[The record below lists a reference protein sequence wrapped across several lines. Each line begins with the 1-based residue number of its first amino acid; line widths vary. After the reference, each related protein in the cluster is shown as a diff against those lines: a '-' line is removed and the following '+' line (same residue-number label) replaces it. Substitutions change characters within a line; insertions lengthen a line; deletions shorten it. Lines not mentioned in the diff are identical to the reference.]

1 VSPRAQ
7 FAEGFVEPAFNS
19 KNFRPVR
26 PTSIAIFKRLLVP
39 ADLLEVG

>member
-19 KNFRPVR
+19 RNFHPVR
-26 PTSIAIFKRLLVP
+26 PTSIAVFKQLLIP
-39 ADLLEVG
+39 ADPLEVV